1 MKKII
6 LILLIIG
13 SISSKGLS
21 QSADQKE
28 LHKVVIQLNSSDT
41 SVWSSTIGNIK
52 NIQKALQGQVQI
64 DIVVH
69 GKALDLLVKDHT
81 HLAKEVLSMENEMTH
96 FKACENTMRKHGITK
111 EMLLDKIGTVPSG
124 VVEVILKQ
132 ESGWSYLRAAN

>member
-28 LHKVVIQLNSSDT
+28 VHKVVLQLNSSDT
-41 SVWSSTIGNIK
+41 SVWSSTLGNIK

>member
-6 LILLIIG
+6 LILLLIG
-13 SISSKGLS
+13 SIGSKGFS
-21 QSADQKE
+21 QLADQKE
-28 LHKVVIQLNSSDT
+28 LHKVVIQLNSADT

>member
-132 ESGWSYLRAAN
+132 EAGWSYLRAAN

>member
-41 SVWSSTIGNIK
+41 SVWSSTLGNIK
-52 NIQKALQGQVQI
+52 NIQKALQGQVEI
-64 DIVVH
+64 NIVVH
-69 GKALDLLVKDHT
+69 GKALDLLVKEHT

-132 ESGWSYLRAAN
+132 EAGWSYLRAAN

>member
-1 MKKII
+1 MKKIF

-13 SISSKGLS
+13 SISSKGIS

-41 SVWSSTIGNIK
+41 SVWSSTLGNIK
-52 NIQKALQGQVQI
+52 NIQKALQGQVEI
-64 DIVVH
+64 NIVVH
-69 GKALDLLVKDHT
+69 GKALDLLVKEHT

-111 EMLLDKIGTVPSG
+111 EMLLDKISTVPSG

-132 ESGWSYLRAAN
+132 EAGWSYLRAAN

>member
-41 SVWSSTIGNIK
+41 SVWSSTLGNIK
-52 NIQKALQGQVQI
+52 NIQKALQGQVEI
-64 DIVVH
+64 NIVVH

-132 ESGWSYLRAAN
+132 EAGWSYLRAAN

>member
-41 SVWSSTIGNIK
+41 SVWSSTLGNIK
-52 NIQKALQGQVQI
+52 NIQKALQGQVEI
-64 DIVVH
+64 NIVVH

>member
-41 SVWSSTIGNIK
+41 SVWSSTLGNIK
-52 NIQKALQGQVQI
+52 NIQKALQGQVEI
-64 DIVVH
+64 NIVVH

-111 EMLLDKIGTVPSG
+111 EMLLDKISTVPSG